1 MPVDSRAKSGPAV
14 GVRYFLNRYARKAG
28 RHFTAVDKMSLDL
41 LQAYTWPGN
50 IRELQNVIERSV
62 IVSETETFSV
72 DASWLSRQTLSS
84 APSVPDIQLGLLN
97 RPPAQGKALIE
108 AALQECRGRVSG
120 PSGAAARLG
129 VHASTLESKIKALK
143 INKNRFKGTDPSI

>member
-1 MPVDSRAKSGPAV
+1 LL
-14 GVRYFLNRYARKAG
+14 VRYFLNRYAREAG
-28 RHFTAVDKMSLDL
+28 RRFTAVDKKSLDL

-72 DASWLSRQTLSS
+72 DRGWLSRQRST
-84 APSVPDIQLGLLN
+84 APDTRPVIFN
-97 RPPAQGKALIE
+97 RRPAQEKAMIE
-108 AALQECRGRVSG
+108 AALRECGARVSG

-129 VHASTLESKIKALK
+129 IPGTTLESKIKALK
-143 INKNRFKGTDPSI
+143 IDKNVFKGISRKTAGFTD